1 MRKVEDMEVN
11 QDGKKYHADTFIMQ
25 PTVEHKFATELLH
38 EVKASAKRWFIA
50 FLVVLGLW
58 FATIGAFLWYIS
70 LPVEVTD
77 TQVEQQSDNNSNN
90 YVVGG
95 DYNGVS
101 ESNENSTQSNENTE
115 Q

>member
-1 MRKVEDMEVN
+1 MNEN
-11 QDGKKYHADTFIMQ
+11 
-25 PTVEHKFATELLH
+25 FATELLH
-38 EVKASAKRWFIA
+38 EVKLSAKRWFIA

-70 LPVEVTD
+70 LPVEVAD

-95 DYNGVS
+95 DYDGGLSDSEENRNK
-101 ESNENSTQSNENTE
+101 ESNEDTE

>member
-1 MRKVEDMEVN
+1 
-11 QDGKKYHADTFIMQ
+11 MQ
-25 PTVEHKFATELLH
+25 
-38 EVKASAKRWFIA
+38 RWFIA
-50 FLVVLGLW
+50 FLVILGLW
-58 FATIGAFLWYIS
+58 FATIGVFLWYIS

-95 DYNGVS
+95 DYNGLS
-101 ESNENSTQSNENTE
+101 ESNTQSDEKSNENTE

>member
-1 MRKVEDMEVN
+1 ME
-11 QDGKKYHADTFIMQ
+11 
-25 PTVEHKFATELLH
+25 EKFATELLRDL
-38 EVKASAKRWFIA
+38 KANAKRWFIA

-58 FATIGAFLWYIS
+58 FATIGAFVWYIS
-70 LPVEVTD
+70 LPVEVED
-77 TQVEQQSDNNSNN
+77 TQIEQQSDNNSNN

-101 ESNENSTQSNENTE
+101 ESDKDSNETVNQDTE

>member
-1 MRKVEDMEVN
+1 MNEN
-11 QDGKKYHADTFIMQ
+11 
-25 PTVEHKFATELLH
+25 FATELLH
-38 EVKASAKRWFIA
+38 EVKLSAKRWFIA
-50 FLVVLGLW
+50 FLVILGLW

-95 DYNGVS
+95 DYDGGLS
-101 ESNENSTQSNENTE
+101 ESNTQSDETSNENTE